1 MRKILSAILII
12 ILTIPLAACGGDSDS
27 SKTLII
33 ESKNGQKHIFNIDI
47 AADSESRIRG
57 LMFVEDMP
65 KDKGMLF
72 VYPSEM
78 EASFW
83 MKNTLIPLD
92 IIFIKSDG
100 TINHIYH
107 MAMPLD
113 ETSISSQGTV
123 KAALEINGG
132 LAAKLGI
139 KTGDKII
146 HSIFLSDK

>member
-12 ILTIPLAACGGDSDS
+12 ILTIPIAACGGDSDS
-27 SKTLII
+27 SNRLII
-33 ESKNGQKHIFNIDI
+33 ESQNGKKYIFNIDI
-47 AADSESRIRG
+47 AADSETRIRG
-57 LMFVEDMP
+57 LMFVENMP

-72 VYPSEM
+72 VYPTEI

-100 TINHIYH
+100 TVNHIHH

-113 ETSISSQGTV
+113 ETPISSQGMV

-139 KTGDKII
+139 KTGDKVI
-146 HSIFLSDK
+146 HPIFLSNK